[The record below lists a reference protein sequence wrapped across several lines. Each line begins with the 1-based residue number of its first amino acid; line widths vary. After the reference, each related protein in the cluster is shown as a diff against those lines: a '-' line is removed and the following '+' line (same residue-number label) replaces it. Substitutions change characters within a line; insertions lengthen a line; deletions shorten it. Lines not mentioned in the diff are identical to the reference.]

1 VNIFQVELIG
11 ILVEMMVLNSEFQIK
26 SYRDTG
32 TVVTVQM

>member
-1 VNIFQVELIG
+1 VNIFKVELIG
-11 ILVEMMVLNSEFQIK
+11 ILVEIMVLNSEFQIN